1 MDVETLRLLIDL
13 LEVKERKNLAIDTYQ
28 YQDAATLRDQ
38 ERILE
43 RMVYREL
50 LGHCDENWKTFNYKE
65 YDTFISDYI
74 LNKYGVDYHSKGT
87 PKTLIRELKLIE
99 LGI

>member
-1 MDVETLRLLIDL
+1 MGVETLRLLIDL
-13 LEVKERKNLAIDTYQ
+13 LEVKERKNLAIDTHQ

-74 LNKYGVDYHSKGT
+74 LNKYDVDYHSKGT
-87 PKTLIRELKLIE
+87 LKTLIREFKLIE

>member
-1 MDVETLRLLIDL
+1 MVVETIRLLIDL
-13 LEVKERKNLAIDTYQ
+13 LEVKEKKNDAIELQNYEV
-28 YQDAATLRDQ
+28 AASLRDK

-50 LGHCDENWKTFNYKE
+50 LGYTDENWERFNYKE

-87 PKTLIRELKLIE
+87 HKTLIREFKLIE

>member
-1 MDVETLRLLIDL
+1 MGVKTLMLLIDL
-13 LEVKERKNLAIDTYQ
+13 LEVKERKNLSIDTHQ

-74 LNKYGVDYHSKGT
+74 LNKCGVDYHSKGT